1 GSRDKRR
8 QHEYATVQQ
17 LWEKE
22 PKQLATLVVEDRLS
36 DIEQRRQPEL
46 PPGDQNNADPKR
58 WQGSDSGSQLAADYC
73 QLNPSQT
80 VLGVIDESLRG
91 NIELSRAQK
100 GFTHDEGAAQN
111 VSLFRQ
117 TLKAMKEEQGGTCSI
132 LDISKA
138 FDTVPHGALVPALRR
153 LGVAPISLNTSI
165 TYTRIV
171 RRGVKQGDPLS
182 PLLWNAV
189 VDPLLT
195 YLDQREGKGIVLG
208 GRNVSVLAFADD
220 LILISK
226 SEGDAVEDI
235 ELVSEYFSALGMNLS
250 IAKCSA
256 FTVNRYIKLGLS
268 WTPSLRSKIRKSIMW
283 TQTKRSVTSVSVS
296 LLGKEEFLAKTT
308 RRNSFLLQKG
318 GKT

>member
-1 GSRDKRR
+1 MAKDAKIQPLAVRLTAIAGSFRSAEDVISVSDPLVKQLENVVNELTVELAGGKPNLPRNGQRGKAANANHRARGSRDKRR

-46 PPGDQNNADPKR
+46 PSGTTLIPKD
-58 WQGSDSGSQLAADYC
+58 GKDLTVAASWRTDYC

-153 LGVAPISLNTSI
+153 LGVAPYIAEYVDYVYQDCQTVLPSTTEEIKISL
-165 TYTRIV
+165 

-195 YLDQREGKGIVLG
+195 YLDQREG
-208 GRNVSVLAFADD
+208 R
-220 LILISK
+220 
-226 SEGDAVEDI
+226 E
-235 ELVSEYFSALGMNLS
+235 
-250 IAKCSA
+250 
-256 FTVNRYIKLGLS
+256 LS
-268 WTPSLRSKIRKSIMW
+268 WR
-283 TQTKRSVTSVSVS
+283 TQCVGPGVR
-296 LLGKEEFLAKTT
+296 G
-308 RRNSFLLQKG
+308 
-318 GKT
+318 